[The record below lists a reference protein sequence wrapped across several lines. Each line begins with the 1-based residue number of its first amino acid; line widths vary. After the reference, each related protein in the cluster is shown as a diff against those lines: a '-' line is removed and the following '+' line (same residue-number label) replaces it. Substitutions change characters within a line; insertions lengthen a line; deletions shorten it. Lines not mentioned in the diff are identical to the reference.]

1 MLLSDVLPATIAWNP
16 GEGDSVLLGAIDDD
30 IAIAETVAA
39 TLPAKAR
46 GRIFLEVADASG
58 IREFAAPGRVCVT
71 WLRRDL
77 GQSMRAAVG
86 AWLAEMLP
94 VEAEREHQ
102 VYAWTSGDR
111 LAHALTS
118 D

>member
-16 GEGDSVLLGAIDDD
+16 RAGDSVLLGAVDAD
-30 IAIAETVAA
+30 IAIAETVVA

-46 GRIFLEVADASG
+46 GRVFLEVADASG
-58 IREFAAPGRVCVT
+58 IREFPAPGRVCVT

-77 GQSMRAAVG
+77 GQSMRAAVD
-86 AWLAEMLP
+86 AWLSEMLP

-102 VYAWTSGDR
+102 VYAWVSGDR
-111 LAHALTS
+111 AAQAITN
-118 D
+118 

>member
-16 GEGDSVLLGAIDDD
+16 GEGDSVLLGAVDAD

-71 WLRRDL
+71 WLQRDR
-77 GQSMRAAVG
+77 GQSMRVAVD
-86 AWLAEMLP
+86 AWLSEMLP
-94 VEAEREHQ
+94 VEFDREHH
-102 VYAWTSGDR
+102 VYAWISGDR
-111 LAHALTS
+111 AAQALTS
-118 D
+118 N

>member
-1 MLLSDVLPATIAWNP
+1 MLLSDILSASIAWHP
-16 GEGDSVLLGAIDDD
+16 GEGDSVLLGAVDED
-30 IAIAETVAA
+30 IAIVETVAA

-58 IREFAAPGRVCVT
+58 IRDIAAPGRVCVT

-77 GQSMRAAVG
+77 GQSMRAAVD
-86 AWLAEMLP
+86 AWLGEMLP

-111 LAHALTS
+111 VAHALTS
-118 D
+118 A